1 MKVITKIL
9 IVSMLICNVSYAQNF
24 TKLSTN
30 LNDYWYPSSDWADMD
45 NDGDLDLVISGAI
58 DTNAS
63 EFADTSSID
72 LYENVNG
79 TLTRI
84 EQPNLYGL
92 HLGSVKFIDIDNDG
106 DQDLV
111 TCGQNYNNITNYF
124 LTVYENND
132 GIYSVIQQLD
142 GVIYSSMDLGDYD
155 NDGDLDLLITG
166 VGSNGLITTIYNNTN
181 GTFSDASANLPGVQN
196 GNAVFADIDTD
207 GDLDVIINGY
217 DTNYDNFG
225 GLYTNENGLFSL
237 GSLPFTSANSWIVMG
252 DYDNDGDLDLAY
264 TGYNDD
270 YDNVTKIYNNNGVGT
285 FTDSGIAL
293 EGVSNGSG
301 NNPIVW
307 GDYDNDGD
315 LDLVFAGTDNNYD
328 DKVYLYVNNGAAFN
342 LASEGLLNLGSYANL
357 SFSDFDADADLDFL
371 ISGGSDAENYVGRT
385 HFYEN
390 TIAMSNA
397 KPNAPNNLVSQINQD
412 NSITFTWGSATDDL
426 TPSEGLYYF
435 LTVGTTENGSEIASY
450 KVQGNSWTLKNLGS
464 TNYYWTLS
472 AVDTCFML
480 SDKATN
486 NTLSIENVSRSD
498 IFNIYPNPSTDKQ
511 ITLVYDV
518 NTLSSENNDVSIYSI
533 TGQKVFQTTLS
544 SNQGFRNKSIDLSSL
559 SNGIYML
566 QFTSGEFTTNKK
578 IILK

>member
-1 MKVITKIL
+1 MKVIIKTL
-9 IVSMLICNVSYAQNF
+9 TLAMLICNVTYAQNF
-24 TKLSTN
+24 TQ
-30 LNDYWYPSSDWADMD
+30 LNTDLKDYWYPSSDWADMD

-111 TCGQNYNNITNYF
+111 TSGQNYNNITNYF

-142 GVIYSSMDLGDYD
+142 GIIYSSMDLGDYD

-166 VGSNGLITTIYNNTN
+166 IGDNGRITTIYNNTN
-181 GTFSDASANLPGVQN
+181 CTFSDASTNLPGVQN

-217 DTNYDNFG
+217 DSTDGYNFG
-225 GLYTNENGLFSL
+225 ALYTNENGLFSL
-237 GSLPFTSANSWIVMG
+237 GSLPFTSAESWIAMG

-270 YDNVTKIYNNNGVGT
+270 YDYVTKIYNNDGIGA

-293 EGVSNGSG
+293 EGVGNGSG

-357 SFSDFDADADLDFL
+357 SFVDFDADNDLDFL
-371 ISGGSDAENYVGRT
+371 ISGGSDADNYVGRT

-390 TIAMSNA
+390 TVTSINA
-397 KPNAPNNLVSQINQD
+397 KPTAPNNLVSQINQD
-412 NSITFTWGSATDDL
+412 NSITFTWDSATDDL
-426 TPSEGLYYF
+426 TPSEGLYYY
-435 LTVGTTENGSEIASY
+435 LTLGTTENGSEIASY
-450 KVQGNSWTLKNLGS
+450 KVHGNSWTIKNLGN
-464 TNYYWTLS
+464 TNYFWTVS
-472 AVDTCFML
+472 AVDTCFMF

-486 NTLSIENVSRSD
+486 STLSIENLSRNEV
-498 IFNIYPNPSTDKQ
+498 FNIYPNPSTDKQ
-511 ITLVYDV
+511 VSLVYNIDD
-518 NTLSSENNDVSIYSI
+518 LGSNNKVDIYSA

-544 SNQGFRNKSIDLSSL
+544 SNQGLLNTSLDLSSL
-559 SNGIYML
+559 STGIYML
-566 QFTSGEFTTNKK
+566 KFTSGEFTSNKK

>member
-1 MKVITKIL
+1 
-9 IVSMLICNVSYAQNF
+9 MLICNVTYAQNF
-24 TKLSTN
+24 TQ
-30 LNDYWYPSSDWADMD
+30 LNTDLKDYWYPSSDWADMD

-111 TCGQNYNNITNYF
+111 TSGQNYNNITNYF

-142 GVIYSSMDLGDYD
+142 GIIYSSMDLGDYD

-166 VGSNGLITTIYNNTN
+166 IGDNGRITTIYNNTN
-181 GTFSDASANLPGVQN
+181 CTFSDASTNLPGVQN

-217 DTNYDNFG
+217 DSTDGYNFG
-225 GLYTNENGLFSL
+225 ALYTNENGLFSL
-237 GSLPFTSANSWIVMG
+237 GSLPFTSAESWIAMG

-270 YDNVTKIYNNNGVGT
+270 YDYVTKIYNNDGIGA

-293 EGVSNGSG
+293 EGVGNGSG

-357 SFSDFDADADLDFL
+357 SFVDFDADNDLDFL
-371 ISGGSDAENYVGRT
+371 ISGGSDADNYVGRT

-390 TIAMSNA
+390 TVTSINA
-397 KPNAPNNLVSQINQD
+397 KPTAPNNLVSQINQD
-412 NSITFTWGSATDDL
+412 NSITFTWDSATDDL
-426 TPSEGLYYF
+426 TPSEGLYYY
-435 LTVGTTENGSEIASY
+435 LTLGTTENGSEIASY
-450 KVQGNSWTLKNLGS
+450 KVHGNSWTIKNLGN
-464 TNYYWTLS
+464 TNYFWTVS
-472 AVDTCFML
+472 AVDTCFMF

-486 NTLSIENVSRSD
+486 STLSIENLSRNEV
-498 IFNIYPNPSTDKQ
+498 FNIYPNPSTDKQ
-511 ITLVYDV
+511 VSLVYNIDD
-518 NTLSSENNDVSIYSI
+518 LGSNNKVDIYSA

-544 SNQGFRNKSIDLSSL
+544 SNQGLLNTSLDLSSL
-559 SNGIYML
+559 STGIYML
-566 QFTSGEFTTNKK
+566 KFTSGEFTSNKK